1 MSRKLAHIEV
11 LSQKHVEGAKKLQE
25 APRVVLVV
33 GGGWGWC
40 SEKAFKRGLIFEMV
54 FEG

>member
-11 LSQKHVEGAKKLQE
+11 LSQKHVEGAEKLQE

-40 SEKAFKRGLIFEMV
+40 SEKLLRG
-54 FEG
+54 G